1 MRVVCDNCG
10 AVYKIADS
18 KLVKDVNKATC
29 KRCGHK
35 IIIYRP
41 GNEATPAKTI
51 PAPPPDDQDE
61 RTVIKNV
68 PDLEKLNS
76 SQSVPSIGSLT
87 AELRAISVPGLKSPA
102 PSAPPAVLGPAPPVS
117 KPAMPAVPPPPPAAP
132 APLAGGA
139 GGAAPSVPVAPPP
152 PVVKPAVGIP
162 PSDSPRTQV
171 YKGPGPAPA
180 AAPSPA
186 PSVPPAGP
194 KTPVVP
200 PAVAKPAAP
209 APRPP
214 AGPRP
219 VVPPPPGAPAARP
232 GPAVPPAEP
241 VTAPGM
247 PKVATK
253 TAAVPAPGGAAALG
267 AVAFVGAVG
276 LVGAVVAVLAPGPIH
291 AVALGMAGFG
301 AGGALFISLLSDRG
315 RKSDKT
321 PLALILALVIGA
333 AIAGMAFARSQ
344 GEPAPEP
351 APAVADPG
359 PDAFGPSVV
368 TPPAPTGQEDAPT
381 PAEETPADPDGLSD
395 EERAKVREF
404 SSGDIAGLGRESE
417 SEPEPTPEP
426 VREARRDPTPA
437 PRAEPTPKPEK
448 EPRNEMLS
456 SGPAKPEP
464 KPERKTEKKPKDDKP
479 SLFVV
484 DTIIRSSA
492 DIKRCIGVERARG
505 TEVDGKIYMKF
516 TIEPEGTVKRA
527 RVTTSRFQGTSL
539 DKCLSREVNAL
550 KFPPFNGTAQT
561 VSYALL
567 VGS

>member
-41 GNEATPAKTI
+41 GNEATPAK
-51 PAPPPDDQDE
+51 PAPPPPQDDQDE

-87 AELRAISVPGLKSPA
+87 AELRAISVPGIKAPAASPT
-102 PSAPPAVLGPAPPVS
+102 PAVLGPAPTAPKAPPIPP
-117 KPAMPAVPPPPPAAP
+117 KPPAPPAQALGAGAPAAP
-132 APLAGGA
+132 A
-139 GGAAPSVPVAPPP
+139 APAVPIQPP
-152 PVVKPAVGIP
+152 PVVKPAGPGIP

-171 YKGPGPAPA
+171 YKGPGPA
-180 AAPSPA
+180 APPA
-186 PSVPPAGP
+186 PKPPSLPSVPTVPPAGP
-194 KTPVVP
+194 KTP
-200 PAVAKPAAP
+200 AVSSAKAGAA
-209 APRPP
+209 RPP
-214 AGPRP
+214 VPGPRP
-219 VVPPPPGAPAARP
+219 VVPPPAP
-232 GPAVPPAEP
+232 GPAIPPPGP

-267 AVAFVGAVG
+267 AVAFAGAVG
-276 LVGAVVAVLAPGPIH
+276 LVGCVAAVLAPPPIH
-291 AVALGMAGFG
+291 AVGLGMAGFG

-321 PLALILALVIGA
+321 ALALLLALIIGG
-333 AIAGMAFARSQ
+333 AIGGMAFARGQ
-344 GEPAPEP
+344 AEPEP
-351 APAVADPG
+351 APVAQPDP
-359 PDAFGPSVV
+359 PAADAFGPSVV

-381 PAEETPADPDGLSD
+381 PEDEAADPDGLSA
-395 EERAKVREF
+395 EEREKVREF
-404 SSGDIAGLGRESE
+404 SSGDIAGLGREE
-417 SEPEPTPEP
+417 EPEATPEP
-426 VREARRDPTPA
+426 VRETRPEPTPE
-437 PRAEPTPKPEK
+437 PRAEPTPKPKE

-456 SGPAKPEP
+456 SGPAKPQP
-464 KPERKTEKKPKDDKP
+464 KTEKKTEKKPKDDKP